1 MKMIGEK
8 LTAYFKSLGITQEDI
23 AERLG
28 VSQQYVSRLLS
39 GNAEFGK
46 KQAQRFYE
54 LWKIQPSWLLTG
66 QGEMIATSN
75 ENDEMQTPRDL
86 SDADAKFREYVYIKD
101 AQIDELLR
109 QNGKLI
115 KIIEML
121 TEKLK

>member
-1 MKMIGEK
+1 MIGEK

-46 KQAQRFYE
+46 KQAQRFYQ

-75 ENDEMQTPRDL
+75 ENDEMQTPRYL